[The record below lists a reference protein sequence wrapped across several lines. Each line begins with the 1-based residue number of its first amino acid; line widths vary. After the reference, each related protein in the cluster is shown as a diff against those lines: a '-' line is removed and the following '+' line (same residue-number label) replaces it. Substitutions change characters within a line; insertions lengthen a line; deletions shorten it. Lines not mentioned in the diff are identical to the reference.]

1 MLVQKLDKHMNGK
14 AQDGMWLKIKLILWR
29 RFLETSL
36 IKNEMENLKLIGLSL
51 VK

>member
-14 AQDGMWLKIKLILWR
+14 AQDSMLLKIKMILLR
-29 RFLETSL
+29 RFLEIQM
-36 IKNEMENLKLIGLSL
+36 IKNEMENLKPIGLLL